1 MNLETDD
8 LADQPQLELMPTAEI
23 ANDSGN
29 ANLSEETLGITTS
42 EIPEANQTPIEE
54 TLNSALVATPAVE
67 VQSLQTTYW
76 PFLQKLRI

>member
-8 LADQPQLELMPTAEI
+8 LADQPQLELMPYTEI

-29 ANLSEETLGITTS
+29 ANLPEETLGAKDP
-42 EIPEANQTPIEE
+42 EIPEANQTPTEE
-54 TLNSALVATPAVE
+54 TLSSALIATPAVE

-76 PFLQKLRI
+76 SFLQKLRI

>member
-29 ANLSEETLGITTS
+29 ANLSEETLGTTTS

-54 TLNSALVATPAVE
+54 TLNSALAATPAVE
-67 VQSLQTTYW
+67 VQFLQTTYW
-76 PFLQKLRI
+76 SFLQKLRI